1 MWGTGKPAL
10 KLEALVKIRNYGERL
25 ITSIKLSS
33 YQRKITV
40 HDENT
45 EVKVNTANIYLQ
57 FSQSKYMKIQ
67 IFKTCF
73 TSFNINSNLVL
84 YQV

>member
-10 KLEALVKIRNYGERL
+10 KLEALVKIKNYGECL
-25 ITSIKLSS
+25 ITSIKLSN
-33 YQRKITV
+33 YQTKNKIP
-40 HDENT
+40 DENT
-45 EVKVNTANIYLQ
+45 KVKVNTANIYLQ

-73 TSFNINSNLVL
+73 KSFNINSNLVL
-84 YQV
+84 NQV